1 MGKFLDWNY
10 WSVSD
15 CTYFQLLMAIRWML
29 CFAVPIT
36 SVLWQLAHLNL
47 LCSLSQ
53 SGSSWRV
60 EQSRWCKGMLFTHTV
75 PQKRKTSANPG
86 QKPSIK
92 IMLCLKRFEFYSS
105 IGIVQLKNNNKIK
118 CVIIYSLSCICM
130 LFCNKFIVYV
140 KLQKDKKAPAHMIQY
155 DLIFEF

>member
-1 MGKFLDWNY
+1 MGFFKLTITVHKNDFHYNNDTHLWHDADIQHIFIKLKEQKIMGKFLDWNY

-15 CTYFQLLMAIRWML
+15 CMYFQLLRAIRWPL

-53 SGSSWRV
+53 PGSSWRV
-60 EQSRWCKGMLFTHTV
+60 EQSRWCKVMLFTHTV
-75 PQKRKTSANPG
+75 PQKRKMSANSG
-86 QKPSIK
+86 QKQSIK

-105 IGIVQLKNNNKIK
+105 VGIVQLK
-118 CVIIYSLSCICM
+118 
-130 LFCNKFIVYV
+130 
-140 KLQKDKKAPAHMIQY
+140 
-155 DLIFEF
+155 

>member
-1 MGKFLDWNY
+1 MHKNDFHYNNDTHLWHDADIQHILIKLKEQKIMGKFLDWNY

-105 IGIVQLKNNNKIK
+105 IGIVLKN
-118 CVIIYSLSCICM
+118 
-130 LFCNKFIVYV
+130 
-140 KLQKDKKAPAHMIQY
+140 
-155 DLIFEF
+155 